1 MTRILASLTWK
12 LRQQGT
18 WLTASDVMPAESASR
33 IACTLLREFAGKPR
47 FTPRDFDV
55 TGDAVKHSSYVSDE
69 ITVRVRRI
77 KERA

>member
-1 MTRILASLTWK
+1 
-12 LRQQGT
+12 
-18 WLTASDVMPAESASR
+18 MPAESASR

-55 TGDAVKHSSYVSDE
+55 TGDAIKHSSYVGDE

-77 KERA
+77 KERV